1 MGAVGAAAELVAE
14 QLLERRLG
22 MVAETLHTGTA
33 GKRLM
38 AAKALSAGGALGA
51 MTVAR
56 RSRLGAALSGAA
68 LLAGSALTRF
78 GLFAA
83 GMESARDPK
92 YTVEPQRER
101 LSAQA
106 PRSDP

>member
-1 MGAVGAAAELVAE
+1 MGALGAGAELVAE

-22 MVAETLHTGTA
+22 MVAETLHAGTA
-33 GKRLM
+33 GKRLR
-38 AAKALSAGGALGA
+38 AAKVLSAAGALGS

-56 RSRLGAALSGAA
+56 RSRAGAALSGAA

-92 YTVEPQRER
+92 YTVEPQRQR
-101 LSAQA
+101 LRESGH
-106 PRSDP
+106 